1 MHLPKQ
7 ERVYVPMRIDDMP
20 SSVSV
25 FCKNEEASEV
35 YIIDNVILKLTHNDK
50 HGSDLSGES

>member
-1 MHLPKQ
+1 
-7 ERVYVPMRIDDMP
+7 MRIDDMP